1 MYTKGIEGTPA
12 VRFTLLFIKWSLIV
26 IGAYFIFAMT
36 VVRLIRHFYQ
46 FPIPSFFTPLIDNPI
61 RRRIQPPKVIAEWMG
76 VGRGMSILEIGPG
89 RGTYTFEVAKKVGAE
104 GHVYA
109 IDIQEPVVS
118 ALCERIE
125 KRVVDNISVRQASA
139 YELSFPHEM
148 FDRVFM
154 ITVLGE
160 IPDKRQALSEFKRVL
175 RSDGLLAI
183 GEFLPDPDY
192 PRKSTVIGWCRE
204 AGFELSGRYGN
215 FMHYLLTF
223 KKT

>member
-1 MYTKGIEGTPA
+1 MS
-12 VRFTLLFIKWSLIV
+12 VFRFALSFIKWFLIV
-26 IGAYFIFAMT
+26 LIAYFIFAMT
-36 VVRLIRHFYQ
+36 VMRLIRHFYQ

-76 VGRGMSILEIGPG
+76 VGQGMSILEIGPG
-89 RGTYTFEVAKKVGAE
+89 RGTFTFEVANKVGAE

-109 IDIQEPVVS
+109 IDIQEPVTT
-118 ALCERIE
+118 ALDERVE
-125 KRVVDNISVRQASA
+125 KMGADNVSVRQASA
-139 YELSFPHEM
+139 YKLPFPDEK

-192 PRKSTVIGWCRE
+192 PRKSTAMGWCRE
-204 AGFELSGRYGN
+204 AGFEFSERYGN